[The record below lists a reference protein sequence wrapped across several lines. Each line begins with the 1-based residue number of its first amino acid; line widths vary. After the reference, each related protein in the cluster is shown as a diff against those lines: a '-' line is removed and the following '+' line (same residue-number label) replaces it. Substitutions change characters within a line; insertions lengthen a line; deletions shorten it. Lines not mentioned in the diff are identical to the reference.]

1 MKHKT
6 YILALLLLL
15 VPTWMA
21 AQEALN
27 GYLETAAKNNPGL
40 QASFNAYLAS
50 LEKAPQVSALPD
62 PQIAFAYFIQPVETR
77 LGPQQFKISASQFFP
92 WFGTLNAR
100 ENMVVQQAKAKYEAF
115 EEEKS
120 RLFREV
126 KAEYFNLYLN
136 RKSIAILGENI
147 ELLKSLQQLATVK
160 MEAGL
165 VSMADE
171 YRIKMEINDLENQ
184 LALLKD
190 KQAAMEVSFRNLL
203 NVEDIPEIRLP
214 EDLWTGDLGYSRQAA
229 LDSIKAGN
237 HQLLQLEFRQAALA
251 AEKNAAQKKG
261 MPGLKIGLDYTFIG
275 EGSNNLSGK
284 DAFVFPSVGISIPL
298 YRNKYKA
305 MVQEVVYLETANKSS
320 SSEKMNRL
328 ESLFQ
333 NNWKN
338 YRDADRRIALNRE
351 QEKLA
356 RQSLNILESEYAT
369 GNSDFEELLRME
381 RKLLNYQLALEKA
394 KADKQAAIAFI
405 HYLMGR

>member
-6 YILALLLLL
+6 SLLAFLFFLM
-15 VPTWMA
+15 PTWIA
-21 AQEALN
+21 AQEELN
-27 GYLETAAKNNPGL
+27 SYLETAAQNNPGL
-40 QASFNAYLAS
+40 EASFNAYMAA

-62 PQIAFAYFIQPVETR
+62 PQLAFAYFIRPVETR

-115 EEEKS
+115 EQEKS

-147 ELLKSLQQLATVK
+147 ELLMSLQQLATVK
-160 MEAGL
+160 VEAGL

-203 NVEDIPEIRLP
+203 NVEDNLEIRLP
-214 EDLWTGDLGYSRQAA
+214 EDLWTSDLGYSRQAA

-251 AEKNAAQKKG
+251 AEKNAAQKEG
-261 MPGLKIGLDYTFIG
+261 MPGFKIGLDYTFIG

-305 MVQEVVYLETANKSS
+305 MVQEVASLETANKSS
-320 SSEKMNRL
+320 TSEKMNRL

-333 NNWKN
+333 NNWKD
-338 YRDADRRIALNRE
+338 YQDADRRIALNRE

-381 RKLLNYQLALEKA
+381 RKLLNYQLALERA
-394 KADKQAAIAFI
+394 KADKQASIAFI

>member
-6 YILALLLLL
+6 YILAFLFSLM
-15 VPTWMA
+15 PSWIA

-27 GYLETAAKNNPGL
+27 SYLETAAKNNPGL

-50 LEKAPQVSALPD
+50 LEKAPQASAMPD

-100 ENMVVQQAKAKYEAF
+100 ENSAVQQAKAKYEAF
-115 EEEKS
+115 EEEKY

-126 KAEYFNLYLN
+126 KAEYFNFYLN
-136 RKSIAILGENI
+136 QKSIEILGENI

-160 MEAGL
+160 VEGGL

-184 LALLKD
+184 LAHLKD
-190 KQAAMEVSFRNLL
+190 KQRAIEVSFHNLL
-203 NVEDIPEIRLP
+203 NRDDSLEIRLP
-214 EDLWTGDLGYSRQAA
+214 EDLWTSDLAYSRQAA

-251 AEKNAAQKKG
+251 AEKNAAQKEG
-261 MPGLKIGLDYTFIG
+261 MPGFKIGLDYTFIG

-305 MVQEVVYLETANKSS
+305 MVQEVVYLETANKSR
-320 SSEKMNRL
+320 SSEKENRL

-333 NNWKN
+333 NSWKD
-338 YRDADRRIALNRE
+338 YTEADRRIRLNRE

-356 RQSLNILESEYAT
+356 RQSLKILESEYAT

-394 KADKQAAIAFI
+394 KADKQVAIAFI